1 MLSIIQD
8 IIGARERNKTPP
20 YHAPEREVLAEARRR
35 GKHDPKGEINDL
47 CRMGKIT
54 WGREIN
60 QRYFKTTEWD
70 GTRKRG

>member
-20 YHAPEREVLAEARRR
+20 YHATEREVLAEAKEQ
-35 GKHDPKGEINDL
+35 GKHDPKGEINAL

-60 QRYFKTTEWD
+60 QRYFKLKE
-70 GTRKRG
+70 